1 MAAQKGS
8 SFLLKENS
16 SGTPVVIGGLRSTS
30 MTVNGEMVDVTA
42 KDTAVFITAGTDIG
56 RTLLEGGGVKSMSI
70 SASGVFTDSAG
81 ENTMRGFAFDGQIKA
96 YQLVFGDTST
106 LDGDFAITSFEKAG
120 EYNGEETYSMTLESS
135 GAITWTN
142 A

>member
-30 MTVNGEMVDVTA
+30 MTINGEIVDTTA
-42 KDTAVFITAGTDIG
+42 KDTAVFITAGSDIG
-56 RTLLEGGGVKSMSI
+56 RTILEGGGVRSMSI
-70 SASGVFTDSAG
+70 SASGVFIDGAG
-81 ENTMRGFAFDGQIKA
+81 ENTMRGFAFTGAINA

-106 LDGDFAITSFEKAG
+106 LDGSFAITSFEKAG

-135 GAITWTN
+135 GAMVWTN